1 MLNKN
6 CLHPVI
12 SILFISILSVS
23 THAQETES
31 GAEQIRI
38 SCENTKWVRI
48 DNTSMGMFNIVVLF
62 NYQKISLK
70 DTELKVYSEIQL
82 KDDKGKISS
91 YTKPL
96 NDVVMNKNKGVFP
109 AVFMMMGS
117 AEGIGAMTICVANGD
132 GEIISNKINVP
143 VAGGKNYEKEMEA
156 KFGPA
161 RGSPANPW

>member
-1 MLNKN
+1 MRSKT

-12 SILFISILSVS
+12 AILFFLLLSVS
-23 THAQETES
+23 TYAQEGES
-31 GAEQIRI
+31 TAEQIRI

-62 NYQKISLK
+62 NYQRISLK
-70 DTELKVYSEIQL
+70 DTELKVYTEIQL
-82 KDDKGKISS
+82 KDDKGKINS

-96 NDVVMNKNKGVFP
+96 NNVVMNKNNGVFP

-143 VAGGKNYEKEMEA
+143 VAGGKTFEKEMEA
-156 KFGPA
+156 RFGPA